1 MPDIARIIEPPFT
14 DVPGAIEEIRAGRMV
29 VVVDD
34 EDRENEGDLTLA
46 AEYVTPEAINF
57 MARYGRGLICL
68 TLTEDR
74 ADYLRLFPMT
84 QQNSSRFGTA
94 FTETIEAREGVTTGI
109 SAADRAHTIRTAIS
123 PTSTYSGPGAAGAH
137 LPTARPGG
145 AECWCAP
152 DKQRLRV
159 DLARMA
165 GLNPSGVICE
175 IMRDD
180 GEMARVPDLIPFCKE
195 HGLLI
200 LTVAELIRYRLR
212 HERYIVR
219 AGESRIQTRYGEFR
233 MIAYESEVNGGESHI
248 ALVRGDLCPNCPA
261 FHDGPAGLAGANGT
275 GRPPC
280 THPVLVRVHTRC
292 TAGDVFSADCRCR
305 EILDESMRMI
315 AEEGC
320 GAILYLHNTSRGF
333 EIYHTPNDPSPF
345 EPGGAAIL
353 PGIHDE
359 RAARLIL
366 HQELRARE
374 GSQDRSGRILRAIGL
389 GGQILSD
396 LGIQRIRLLSNTPMH
411 ILLPWKVLGWR
422 LWSRFRSRLRSAAAL
437 DQCRCSQVPYKT
449 KPLTKSFIF
458 WRQHRLLRGPVLFFV
473 SLSCKAPFGT
483 AHYLPQKCFV
493 SAGGMYDIRQSAS
506 ERLPIGTRPLRRRST
521 ESPAVASVTVLA
533 KSGDW
538 NS

>member
-1 MPDIARIIEPPFT
+1 MFFAVSLAMGENESVSMPDSHRTFEPPFT
-14 DVPGAIEEIRAGRMV
+14 DVPGAIAEIRAGRMV

-68 TLTEDR
+68 TLTEER

-109 SAADRAHTIRTAIS
+109 SAADRAHTVRTAID
-123 PTSTYSGPGAAGAH
+123 PKSTAAD
-137 LPTARPGG
+137 LARPGHIF
-145 AECWCAP
+145 P
-152 DKQRLRV
+152 LRARQGGVLVRAGQTEASV
-159 DLARMA
+159 DLARLA

-180 GEMARVPDLIPFCKE
+180 GEMARIPDLIPFCAE
-195 HGLLI
+195 HDLRM

-219 AGESRIQTRYGEFR
+219 AGETRIQTKYGEFR

-248 ALVRGDLCPNCPA
+248 ALVRGDLCPSCPA
-261 FHDGPAGLAGANGT
+261 CNEGPANVPGEPRTN
-275 GRPPC
+275 RPPC
-280 THPVLVRVHTRC
+280 SHAVLVRVHTRC
-292 TAGDVFSADCRCR
+292 TAGDLFAADCRCR
-305 EILDESMRMI
+305 EVLDQSMRMI

-333 EIYHTPNDPSPF
+333 DIDKSPVTASPF
-345 EPGGAAIL
+345 DIAGTAVFGGAGVGL
-353 PGIHDE
+353 GS
-359 RAARLIL
+359 RLIM
-366 HQELRARE
+366 HQELRSRE
-374 GSQDRSGRILRAIGL
+374 GSQARTGRILRAIGL

-411 ILLPWKVLGWR
+411 IP
-422 LWSRFRSRLRSAAAL
+422 AL
-437 DQCRCSQVPYKT
+437 EGFGLEIVEQVP
-449 KPLTKSFIF
+449 I
-458 WRQHRLLRGPVLFFV
+458 PVEECSRV
-473 SLSCKAPFGT
+473 G
-483 AHYLPQKCFV
+483 
-493 SAGGMYDIRQSAS
+493 
-506 ERLPIGTRPLRRRST
+506 
-521 ESPAVASVTVLA
+521 
-533 KSGDW
+533 
-538 NS
+538 